1 MKSLTLTNTYYA
13 NTEDPVKAVEDY
25 CLRDPQTSLYVYE
38 EIGNDVE
45 LVNNELNGDQLR
57 REIVIRPHRSTVP
70 ALVQVL
76 VGSDAMDY
84 LQKTTYDFSKHEGTL
99 TTEMINPIMKGR
111 IQSTSG
117 FNLRSNAP
125 SAPNAVTYTLNVNIE
140 ANIFLVGNRVE
151 KSVASELVKRSPRI
165 EEYYQDKIDEGLAAA
180 AAEDASAA
188 A

>member
-38 EIGNDVE
+38 EIGNEVE
-45 LVNNELNGDQLR
+45 LVKNELKGDQLN

-70 ALVQVL
+70 ALVRTL

-84 LQKTTYDFSKHEGTL
+84 LQKTTYDFSKHDVTL
-99 TTEMINPIMKGR
+99 TTEMVNPIMQGR
-111 IQSTSG
+111 IQSAGG

-125 SAPNAVTYTLNVNIE
+125 SSPNTVTYTLTTNIK
-140 ANIFLVGNRVE
+140 ANIFLVGSSVE

-165 EEYYQDKIDEGLAAA
+165 EQYYQDKIDEGLATE
-180 AAEDASAA
+180 AAEDLSEAA
-188 A
+188 